1 MPDIAPVTKN
11 ELSQRRRQLRKNRR
25 NRLLQTS
32 WRSIAVLGL
41 AAGTVW
47 VVIQPNWVIRRA
59 EQVKIEGNR
68 FLATQSIRSLLPI
81 QYPQSLL
88 RIQSSQISEAL
99 TTKAPIAEAI
109 VERHLFPPGLV
120 IKVREREPVA
130 QAIYG
135 SGGKPSNATL
145 SKEAKET
152 KPGEAKETKP
162 GEAKVN
168 EAKSNEAKINEAKI
182 KDAKSGEKPDSKS
195 VENAQPDAFLD
206 ENGML
211 LPLDSY
217 SELNQ
222 GIRLPDLK
230 VIGNPDTYKNQWST
244 FYPIV
249 RRSPMKIQIIDWQN
263 PANLRL
269 KTEIGWVN
277 LGPLSRNFALQVRS
291 LDKMRQL
298 PKRLPPDQI
307 DFLDLR
313 NPHNP
318 TIQLKN
324 GKTSQPKP
332 TDEATSMP

>member
-32 WRSIAVLGL
+32 WRSVAVLGL

-145 SKEAKET
+145 LKESKEIKPGET
-152 KPGEAKETKP
+152 KPSDSNPGEAKSKAVKP
-162 GEAKVN
+162 GEKP
-168 EAKSNEAKINEAKI
+168 ESKGPESK
-182 KDAKSGEKPDSKS
+182 GPDSKGA

-230 VIGNPDTYKNQWST
+230 VIGNPDTYRNQWSA

-249 RRSPMKIQIIDWQN
+249 RRSPMKIQLIDWQN
-263 PANLRL
+263 PNNLRL
-269 KTEIGWVN
+269 KTEIGWIH
-277 LGPLSRNFALQVRS
+277 LGSLGRNFALQVRS

-307 DFLDLR
+307 DFVDLR
-313 NPHNP
+313 NPNNP

-324 GKTSQPKP
+324 GRTSTPKP
-332 TDEATSMP
+332 ADESSP

>member
-32 WRSIAVLGL
+32 WRSVAVLGL

-88 RIQSSQISEAL
+88 RIQSSVISDTL

-135 SGGKPSNATL
+135 SSGKPSNTTL
-145 SKEAKET
+145 LKDPKET
-152 KPGEAKETKP
+152 KP
-162 GEAKVN
+162 N
-168 EAKSNEAKINEAKI
+168 EAKPKEAKP
-182 KDAKSGEKPDSKS
+182 GEKPDGKGS

-230 VIGNPDTYKNQWST
+230 VIGNPDTYRNQWST

-249 RRSPMKIQIIDWQN
+249 RRSPMKIQLIDWQN

-269 KTEIGWVN
+269 KTEIGWVH
-277 LGPLSRNFALQVRS
+277 LGPLGRNFALQVRS

-298 PKRLPPDQI
+298 PKRLPPEQI

-313 NPHNP
+313 NPNNP

-324 GKTSQPKP
+324 GRSSQPKP
-332 TDEATSMP
+332 TDEGSSQP

>member
-32 WRSIAVLGL
+32 WRSVAVLAL

-145 SKEAKET
+145 LKDPKEIKPTEAKPKDV
-152 KPGEAKETKP
+152 KPG
-162 GEAKVN
+162 
-168 EAKSNEAKINEAKI
+168 
-182 KDAKSGEKPDSKS
+182 DAKSSEKPDGKGG
-195 VENAQPDAFLD
+195 VENAPPDAFLD

-230 VIGNPDTYKNQWST
+230 VIGNPDTYRNQWSA

-249 RRSPMKIQIIDWQN
+249 RRSPMKIQLVDWQN

-269 KTEIGWVN
+269 KTEIGWVH
-277 LGPLSRNFALQVRS
+277 LGSLGRNFALQVRS

-313 NPHNP
+313 NPNNP

-332 TDEATSMP
+332 SDEASSTP

>member
-47 VVIQPNWVIRRA
+47 VIIQPNWVIRRA

-135 SGGKPSNATL
+135 SGGKPSQSSL
-145 SKEAKET
+145 LKDPKEAKASDVV
-152 KPGEAKETKP
+152 PKEKLNT
-162 GEAKVN
+162 
-168 EAKSNEAKINEAKI
+168 
-182 KDAKSGEKPDSKS
+182 SKS
-195 VENAQPDAFLD
+195 PEKNSDHSKGSIENAQPDAFLD

-230 VIGNPDTYKNQWST
+230 VIGNPDIYRNQWSA

-249 RRSPMKIQIIDWQN
+249 RRSPMKIQLIDWQN

-277 LGPLSRNFALQVRS
+277 LGPLGRNFALQVRS

-307 DFLDLR
+307 EFLDLR
-313 NPHNP
+313 NPNNP

-324 GKTSQPKP
+324 GRSSQPKP
-332 TDEATSMP
+332 ADEGSSQP

>member
-11 ELSQRRRQLRKNRR
+11 ELSQRRRQLRKQRR

-32 WRSIAVLGL
+32 WRSVAVLGL

-99 TTKAPIAEAI
+99 TSKAPIAEAI

-145 SKEAKET
+145 LKDSKET
-152 KPGEAKETKP
+152 KPGEAKP
-162 GEAKVN
+162 NEAKSEVKS
-168 EAKSNEAKINEAKI
+168 EAKSNEAKTKEAKP
-182 KDAKSGEKPDSKS
+182 GEKSDSKS
-195 VENAQPDAFLD
+195 VENAKPDAFLD

-249 RRSPMKIQIIDWQN
+249 RRSPIKIQLIDWQN

-298 PKRLPPDQI
+298 PKRLPPEQI

-313 NPHNP
+313 NPNNP

-332 TDEATSMP
+332 ADEASSPP

>member
-32 WRSIAVLGL
+32 WRSVAVLGL

-59 EQVKIEGNR
+59 EQVTIEGNR

-88 RIQSSQISEAL
+88 RIQSSVISDTL

-130 QAIYG
+130 QAVYG

-145 SKEAKET
+145 LKDSKEI
-152 KPGEAKETKP
+152 KPTEAKPKEVKP
-162 GEAKVN
+162 
-168 EAKSNEAKINEAKI
+168 
-182 KDAKSGEKPDSKS
+182 GEKPDMSKAS
-195 VENAQPDAFLD
+195 VENAKPDAFLD

-222 GIRLPDLK
+222 GIRLPDLR
-230 VIGNPDTYKNQWST
+230 VIGNPDTYKNQWSA

-291 LDKMRQL
+291 LDRMRQL

-313 NPHNP
+313 NPNNP

-324 GKTSQPKP
+324 GRTSQPKP
-332 TDEATSMP
+332 ADEGTPQP

>member
-32 WRSIAVLGL
+32 WRSVAVLGL

-47 VVIQPNWVIRRA
+47 VVLQPNWVIHRA

-88 RIQSSQISEAL
+88 RIQSSAISDTL

-145 SKEAKET
+145 LKDPKDSKQPEAKPKES
-152 KPGEAKETKP
+152 KPGEKAELAKALGDKATADK
-162 GEAKVN
+162 ATADKLI
-168 EAKSNEAKINEAKI
+168 A
-182 KDAKSGEKPDSKS
+182 DS
-195 VENAQPDAFLD
+195 AQPDAFLD

-211 LPLDSY
+211 LPIDSY

-230 VIGNPDTYKNQWST
+230 VVGNPDVYKNQWSS

-269 KTEIGWVN
+269 KTEIGWIH
-277 LGPLSRNFALQVRS
+277 LGSLGRNFALQVRS

-298 PKRLPPDQI
+298 PKRLPPEQI
-307 DFLDLR
+307 DFVDLR
-313 NPHNP
+313 NPNNP

-324 GKTSQPKP
+324 GRTSTPKP
-332 TDEATSMP
+332 ADENGP

>member
-32 WRSIAVLGL
+32 WRSVAVLGL

-47 VVIQPNWVIRRA
+47 VVIQPNWVIHRA

-88 RIQSSQISEAL
+88 RIQSSLISDTL

-135 SGGKPSNATL
+135 SSGKPNNANFFKDPKD
-145 SKEAKET
+145 SKDSKQ
-152 KPGEAKETKP
+152 
-162 GEAKVN
+162 
-168 EAKSNEAKINEAKI
+168 
-182 KDAKSGEKPDSKS
+182 PDSKPTDLKS
-195 VENAQPDAFLD
+195 IDPKPKESKPTDKADSAKAAGDKAAVENAQPDAFLD

-230 VIGNPDTYKNQWST
+230 VVGNPDVYKNPWGS

-263 PANLRL
+263 PSNLRL

-307 DFLDLR
+307 DFIDLR
-313 NPHNP
+313 NPNNP

-324 GKTSQPKP
+324 GRSSTPKP
-332 TDEATSMP
+332 ADEGGP

>member
-1 MPDIAPVTKN
+1 MPDIAPVTKH

-32 WRSIAVLGL
+32 WRSVAVLGL

-47 VVIQPNWVIRRA
+47 IVMQPNWVIRRA

-88 RIQSSQISEAL
+88 RIQSSQISDTL

-135 SGGKPSNATL
+135 MGGKPSNGTML
-145 SKEAKET
+145 KNSQDSRPESKPESKAIKPLANDSKGGSAKNSE
-152 KPGEAKETKP
+152 KLDG
-162 GEAKVN
+162 
-168 EAKSNEAKINEAKI
+168 AKSSESA
-182 KDAKSGEKPDSKS
+182 P
-195 VENAQPDAFLD
+195 PDAFLD

-211 LPLDSY
+211 LPIDSY

-222 GIRLPDLK
+222 GIKLPDLK
-230 VIGNPDTYKNQWST
+230 VLGNPDVYKNQWST

-249 RRSPMKIQIIDWQN
+249 RRSPMKIQLIDWQN

-277 LGPLSRNFALQVRS
+277 IGSLGRNFALQIRA

-298 PKRLPPDQI
+298 PNRLPSEQI
-307 DFLDLR
+307 EFIDMR
-313 NPHNP
+313 NPTTP

-324 GKTSQPKP
+324 GKTSAPKSA
-332 TDEATSMP
+332 DEAAP

>member
-32 WRSIAVLGL
+32 WRSVAVLGL

-88 RIQSSQISEAL
+88 RIQSSQISDAL

-135 SGGKPSNATL
+135 SGGQPSNATL
-145 SKEAKET
+145 LKDPKDTKSSEAK
-152 KPGEAKETKP
+152 P
-162 GEAKVN
+162 
-168 EAKSNEAKINEAKI
+168 
-182 KDAKSGEKPDSKS
+182 KDAKPGEKPDNKASDNKAS
-195 VENAQPDAFLD
+195 DRKAGGESSQPDAFLD

-230 VIGNPDTYKNQWST
+230 VIGNPDTYKNQWSA

-249 RRSPMKIQIIDWQN
+249 RRSPMKIQIVDWQN
-263 PANLRL
+263 PSNLRL
-269 KTEIGWVN
+269 KTEIGWVH
-277 LGPLSRNFALQVRS
+277 LGSLGRNFALQVRS

-307 DFLDLR
+307 DFVDLR
-313 NPHNP
+313 NPSNP

-324 GKTSQPKP
+324 GRTSTPKP
-332 TDEATSMP
+332 ADESSP